1 MKIPILDVEVN
12 GFDDDKFKLIYMIFM
27 ISSMMYIMS
36 TVNSNSNALEFVL
49 YRDMLQQQQR
59 MMVS

>member
-1 MKIPILDVEVN
+1 MKIPILDIVI
-12 GFDDDKFKLIYMIFM
+12 DDDKFRLIYMIFM
-27 ISSMMYIMS
+27 MSSMLYIMS
-36 TVNSNSNALEFVL
+36 TVDSNAGALEFVL